1 MYRLPA
7 ASLRPLS
14 LAIALAVLSPLSH
27 AAEQYR
33 LESGPLSTQL
43 NRFAAQAGIFLVSD
57 GSLTEG
63 QQSRVLDGS
72 YSVEQALAILL
83 EGSGLEAVKT
93 GEKRYEVRPR
103 ANSTGLELSAVS
115 ISGKAPGSIT
125 EGTGSYTTGSTSS
138 STRLNL
144 TPQETPQSVTV
155 ITRQRMEDQKLDD
168 LADALDATT
177 GIVVKPLVY
186 GGDAPQILSR
196 GSSINNFQIDGVPT
210 SSAMGNY
217 LQATAMYDRI
227 EVVRGATGIMSG
239 LGKPSATINMVRK
252 RPTFDPQVSFTAEAG
267 NWDRYG
273 SGVDV
278 SGPMTDSGNV
288 RGRLVADY
296 KHQHGWTDNYEQERI
311 TLYGISEI
319 DLSDD
324 TLLTL
329 GFSNIAKKTNSQ
341 AALMPMLYS
350 DGSKIDLKPSD
361 IKTPDWAFYDHD
373 LTSFFA
379 SIEHTFGSGWSIKS
393 ELSHA
398 RYEYESLYATSTG
411 AINKSTGAGGRL
423 LSPYWVN
430 TTEQENLD
438 TYLTGPFSLLGR
450 EHEFIGGVTLT
461 NIHADGSNYTM
472 VPSTYLI
479 PTIFTWA
486 DDTPK
491 PHYNKTGKTDR
502 HEHQY
507 NAYMSS
513 RFHLTDSTSLL
524 VGGRLTDWKNNND
537 TLTLST
543 GRVTKSRS
551 RETGIFTPYLGLVHA
566 LNDTW
571 SLYGSYT
578 KIFQPQDSLVS
589 QYVTSPEPEDGT
601 SIEAGIKAS
610 FQDGRL
616 NSSLSLFR
624 TNQDN
629 LAVWNNASNG
639 YEMYNNTATEG
650 AELEFNGALAEG
662 WNFSS
667 GYVYSVTRNDE
678 DQRIITRAPRHS
690 FKTFTTYRLPGDLS
704 KFTVGGGFNW
714 ESKTGDDLKVMHQG
728 SYTLVNLM
736 GRYEINQHLSVSAN
750 INNLFDKEYIISAGV
765 RGSYGMPRNFMTSL
779 KYTY

>member
-72 YSVEQALAILL
+72 YSVEQALATLL

-103 ANSTGLELSAVS
+103 VSSAGLELSAVS

-177 GIVVKPLVY
+177 GIIVKTLTY
-186 GGDAPQILSR
+186 GGDAPQIFSR
-196 GSSINNFQIDGVPT
+196 GSTINNFQVDGVPT
-210 SSAMGNY
+210 SSSMANY
-217 LQATAMYDRI
+217 VQNTAMYDRI
-227 EVVRGATGIMSG
+227 EIVRGATGIMSG
-239 LGKPSATINMVRK
+239 LGKPAATVNLIRK
-252 RPTFDPQVSFTAEAG
+252 RPTFDPQLSVTAEAG

-273 SGVDV
+273 TGADL
-278 SGPMTDSGNV
+278 SGPLNDSGTL

-296 KHQHGWTDNYEQERI
+296 KTQHGWTDNYKQEK
-311 TLYGISEI
+311 TGLYGIGEWDI
-319 DLSDD
+319 SDN
-324 TLLTL
+324 TLLTF
-329 GFSNIAKKTNSQ
+329 GISHTVRNTNSQ
-341 AALMPMLYS
+341 ATIFPLLYS
-350 DGSKIDLKPSD
+350 NGERNPATASD
-361 IKTPDWAFYDHD
+361 NATPDWAFYDHEI
-373 LTSFFA
+373 TSIFA
-379 SIEHTFGSGWSIKS
+379 SIEHQFDSGWSLRS
-393 ELSHA
+393 ELTHTQYD
-398 RYEYESLYATSTG
+398 YETLIPSVIGSIDKA
-411 AINKSTGAGGRL
+411 TGAGGR
-423 LSPYWVN
+423 YQNAYFVN
-430 TTEQENLD
+430 STEQETLD
-438 TYLTGPFSLLGR
+438 TYITGPYSLFGR
-450 EHEFIGGVTLT
+450 QHELVAGVTL
-461 NIHADGSNYTM
+461 AQLSPRSKNYTSLSPNA
-472 VPSTYLI
+472 VPN
-479 PTIFTWA
+479 IFSWVK
-486 DDTPK
+486 DTPK
-491 PHYNKTGKTDR
+491 PEYRNTGKGNGD
-502 HEHQY
+502 EHQY
-507 NAYMSS
+507 SAYLST
-513 RFHLTDSTSLL
+513 RLRLTDTTTLL
-524 VGGRLTDWKNNND
+524 IGSRLTDWKKD
-537 TLTLST
+537 SESLSYAS
-543 GRVTKSRS
+543 GVKTKTSLQ
-551 RETGIFTPYLGLVHA
+551 ENGVFTPYLGVVQELD
-566 LNDTW
+566 DTW
-571 SLYGSYT
+571 SVYASYT

-589 QYVTSPEPEDGT
+589 QYVTAPPPEEGT
-601 SIEAGIKAS
+601 SYEAGVKAS
-610 FQDGRL
+610 FNESRL
-616 NSSLSLFR
+616 NSSLALFR

-629 LAVWNNASNG
+629 LAVWNNAKASYELFSNT
-639 YEMYNNTATEG
+639 ETEG
-650 AELEFNGALAEG
+650 AELEFNGELAQN

-667 GYVYSVTRNDE
+667 GYVYSVTRNDQ
-678 DQRIITRAPRHS
+678 DQRIVTRAPRHS
-690 FKTFTTYRLPGDLS
+690 LKAFTTYRLPGELD
-704 KFTVGGGFNW
+704 KFTVGGGFSW

-736 GRYEINQHLSVSAN
+736 GRYDINQHLSVSAN

-765 RGSYGMPRNFMTSL
+765 RGSYGMPRNFTTSL